1 LTTRIVADTN
11 VLVSGLGW
19 AGPCA
24 QVLDAVSD
32 GRLQLVQSPAL
43 LTELRRVL
51 AYPKLARAIP
61 DPASLAT
68 LIEAAAVLVHPER
81 TLHVISDEA
90 DNRVLEAAIAGTVQY
105 VISGDHHLL
114 DLVSF
119 EQIPILRPAAFCAQV
134 LEDPP

>member
-1 LTTRIVADTN
+1 
-11 VLVSGLGW
+11 
-19 AGPCA
+19 
-24 QVLDAVSD
+24 
-32 GRLQLVQSPAL
+32 VQSPPL

-61 DPASLAT
+61 DSAGLAT
-68 LIEAAAVLVHPER
+68 LIEVVAVVVAPTR
-81 TLHVISDEA
+81 TIDVISDEA
-90 DNRVLEAAIAGTVQY
+90 DNRVLEAAVTGTAEY

-134 LEDPP
+134 LDDPA

>member
-1 LTTRIVADTN
+1 LTRSANGVVIKAAP
-11 VLVSGLGW
+11 LLLE
-19 AGPCA
+19 PR
-24 QVLDAVSD
+24 D

-61 DPASLAT
+61 DPTGLAT
-68 LIEAAAVLVHPER
+68 LIEAAAVLVHPEC

-90 DNRVLEAAIAGTVQY
+90 DNRVLEAAVAGTVQY